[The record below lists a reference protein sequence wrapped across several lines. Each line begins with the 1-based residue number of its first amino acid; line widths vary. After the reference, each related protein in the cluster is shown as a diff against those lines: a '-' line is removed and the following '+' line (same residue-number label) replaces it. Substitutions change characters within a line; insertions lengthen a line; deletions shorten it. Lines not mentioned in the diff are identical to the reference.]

1 MNWLPCGCYDKLF
14 VCLQQIYYLRKNFQK
29 ICLIEMEGK
38 KSLAEKIA
46 KNGEE
51 VTSNLLP
58 RKSRDDYHKE
68 LNDFNNWKQENYV
81 SGVTSFMSKKE
92 LF

>member
-29 ICLIEMEGK
+29 RCLIEMERK
-38 KSLAEKIA
+38 RSLAEKIA

-51 VTSNLLP
+51 VTSSLLA
-58 RKSRDDYHKE
+58 RKSRDAYHKE

-81 SGVTSFMSKKE
+81 SGVTSFMSKIE